1 MKARRTIVAVVSAVL
16 ILVFLLIL
24 TDPWSTLRK
33 DGKRLV
39 LTHPASVDRIILA
52 DPSDSTLLLKKEG
65 RWTLFGDEVVN
76 PVTVENL
83 LFAAEK
89 LQINSIMAEG
99 RAPVTGAG
107 KKIRFF
113 SGDHEVLAYELIPE
127 GERFLARPEGSGRS
141 YYVSVTGYSGL
152 DLSRVFSASPNH
164 YRQHILIDLLPSE
177 ISAIHIELPDGE
189 SFTFQQDREGEIA
202 CMALND
208 RTRLPDRDPDE
219 LAVRLLF
226 SYFTSIRYE
235 ERSGILQETLEGDPE
250 RYPQLALL
258 RVTAFSGLSHSLR
271 VFPSYLTGEGDPD
284 MFRALVLFD
293 QDPEALVVN
302 YIYLD
307 VLMRGVSHY
316 F

>member
-1 MKARRTIVAVVSAVL
+1 MKTRRVIGVVGSALL
-16 ILVFLLIL
+16 ILVLLLIL

-33 DGKRLV
+33 DGKRTV
-39 LTHPASVDRIILA
+39 LTHPASVDRIILT
-52 DPSDSTLLLKKEG
+52 DPSDSTLLEKKEG
-65 RWTLFGDEVVN
+65 KWTLAGGEEVN

-89 LQINSIMAEG
+89 LQINSILAEG
-99 RAPVTGAG
+99 KGPAAG
-107 KKIRFF
+107 RGRKISFN
-113 SGDHEVLAYELIPE
+113 SGDHEVLAYELFPE
-127 GERFLARPEGSGRS
+127 GDRFMLRPKGSGRT

-152 DLSRVFSASPNH
+152 DLGRVFSASANH

-177 ISAIHIELPDGE
+177 ISAIRIELPDGE
-189 SFTFQQDREGEIA
+189 AFAFQQDREGNIN
-202 CMALND
+202 CTALND
-208 RTRLPDRDPDE
+208 RTTLPEQDPDE

-235 ERSGILQETLEGDPE
+235 YPSGILQEELEANRE
-250 RYPQLALL
+250 KYPQLALL
-258 RVTAFSGLSHSLR
+258 QVSAFSDIEHTFR
-271 VFPSYLTGEGDPD
+271 VFPSYPSEGSEPD

-293 QDPEALVVN
+293 QQPEALVVN

-307 VLMRGVSHY
+307 VLMRGLSHY

>member
-16 ILVFLLIL
+16 ILVLLLIL
-24 TDPWSTLRK
+24 TDPWSTLRN
-33 DGKRLV
+33 DGKKLV
-39 LTHPASVDRIILA
+39 LTHPASVDRIILT
-52 DPSDSTLLLKKEG
+52 DPSDSTLLLKKG
-65 RWTLFGDEVVN
+65 GDWTLFGEETVN

-89 LQINSIMAEG
+89 LQINSILAEG

-107 KKIRFF
+107 RRIRFF
-113 SGDHEVLAYELIPE
+113 SGNHEVLAYELFPE
-127 GERFLARPEGSGRS
+127 GERYLARPAGSGRS

-152 DLSRVFSASPNH
+152 DLGRVFSASANH

-189 SFTFQQDREGEIA
+189 SFTFQQDREGEIT

-208 RTRLPDRDPDE
+208 RTSLPESDPDD

-235 ERSGILQETLEGDPE
+235 ERSGIMREELEGDQE

-258 RVTAFSGLSHSLR
+258 RVTAFSGSSHSLR
-271 VFPSYLTGEGDPD
+271 VFPSYLSGGSDPD
-284 MFRALVLFD
+284 MFWALVLFD